1 MGAGGAGAG
10 AGGAETGGG
19 LGGGGGGSRRYEGG
33 VVARTVA
40 TAAAADTSCE
50 TPDHST
56 GTRQVILYVIHNGI
70 YFSIHMFK
78 MTRY

>member
-1 MGAGGAGAG
+1 
-10 AGGAETGGG
+10 
-19 LGGGGGGSRRYEGG
+19 

-50 TPDHST
+50 TPDDST
-56 GTRQVILYVIHNGI
+56 DTGQVILYVMHNGI

-78 MTRY
+78 MTRH